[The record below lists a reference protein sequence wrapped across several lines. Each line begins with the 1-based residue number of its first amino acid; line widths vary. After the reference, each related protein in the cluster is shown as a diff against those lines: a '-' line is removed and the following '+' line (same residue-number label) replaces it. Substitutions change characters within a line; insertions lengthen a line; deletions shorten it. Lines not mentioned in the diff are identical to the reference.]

1 MQDAKGA
8 LWPIESIREI
18 DRTRDDLVREIVAA
32 AKLQSDLLAKFKAG
46 VFGVIIV
53 TVSAWCGLRVT
64 GGPEGVGRA
73 TTRAV
78 VLGIFLVIVADLLFT
93 GIFFNLA

>member
-1 MQDAKGA
+1 MRDAPPGCPVKGG
-8 LWPIESIREI
+8 S
-18 DRTRDDLVREIVAA
+18 
-32 AKLQSDLLAKFKAG
+32 G
-46 VFGVIIV
+46 
-53 TVSAWCGLRVT
+53 
-64 GGPEGVGRA
+64 A